1 MESSITNPN
10 FIFADEGY
18 CWATADESQIY
29 KNYIYVEDENDL
41 KKYHQITLQR
51 AKEIEE
57 AYYKKYINIP

>member
-1 MESSITNPN
+1 MKDIVGLQLMNL
-10 FIFADEGY
+10 
-18 CWATADESQIY
+18 
-29 KNYIYVEDENDL
+29 KYINVEDENDL

>member
-1 MESSITNPN
+1 MKLVT
-10 FIFADEGY
+10 
-18 CWATADESQIY
+18 
-29 KNYIYVEDENDL
+29 IYVEDENDL